1 MVAIDNNAQ
10 PTDVASTLRESYDQP
25 VVGLILPPPEIRSIV
40 DKTASFVARNGEQ
53 FEQKIKQEIV
63 INKHTFDRYILSRLH
78 FGRHVTA
85 T

>member
-63 INKHTFDRYILSRLH
+63 INKHSFDPYILSR
-78 FGRHVTA
+78 
-85 T
+85 

>member
-10 PTDVASTLRESYDQP
+10 PAAEATYDQP

-53 FEQKIKQEIV
+53 FEQKIKQARVPSAMNRISCNLCW
-63 INKHTFDRYILSRLH
+63 ISK
-78 FGRHVTA
+78 
-85 T
+85 

>member
-1 MVAIDNNAQ
+1 MVAINNNAQ
-10 PTDVASTLRESYDQP
+10 PTAEASYDQP

-63 INKHTFDRYILSRLH
+63 STFFSMRLPLRKIITVLTKYYIIS
-78 FGRHVTA
+78 
-85 T
+85 